1 MVGMGVSE
9 PVEMVD
15 VDAGLRLHSMDLASQ
30 SVVSG
35 SIFWDGDSTTDG
47 YFYGVVSGNEA
58 ITLNALVPSGKV
70 NRLAFMDD
78 DLKTL
83 TYQEDVSFD
92 PDTSF
97 FGLGDA
103 SPDVFFDIA
112 SDGSDIIMLSDDAN
126 EDVLTLDDNGQLY
139 LSGATS
145 NYAISVDGIVNLDGQ
160 FLVDGADIGVL
171 TNGSVF
177 YKDSRIVTRF
187 CRYLL
192 FNGIC
197 IDWSI

>member
-1 MVGMGVSE
+1 TEYYREGVALSDSFSWIPTGDSDENLYFMGGNVGIDKSINLEYLLDVNNSVNASDFVLDGGRLSAQEDWAENSDGDLYFYEDDSMVGIGVSE

-83 TYQEDVSFD
+83 
-92 PDTSF
+92 
-97 FGLGDA
+97 
-103 SPDVFFDIA
+103 
-112 SDGSDIIMLSDDAN
+112 
-126 EDVLTLDDNGQLY
+126 
-139 LSGATS
+139 
-145 NYAISVDGIVNLDGQ
+145 
-160 FLVDGADIGVL
+160 
-171 TNGSVF
+171 
-177 YKDSRIVTRF
+177 
-187 CRYLL
+187 
-192 FNGIC
+192 
-197 IDWSI
+197 